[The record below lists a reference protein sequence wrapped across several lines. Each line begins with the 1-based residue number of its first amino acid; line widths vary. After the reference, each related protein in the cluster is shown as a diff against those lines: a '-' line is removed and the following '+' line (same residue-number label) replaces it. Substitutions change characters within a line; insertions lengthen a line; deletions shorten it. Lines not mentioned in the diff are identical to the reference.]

1 MATPRLRRTGLSLLG
16 DLPWGSHAC
25 HLFQTRSDLLETLIP
40 FFKAGLEGLELCL
53 WVIHALLTEAVS
65 RRALEQR
72 IPDAERHLAERSIEI
87 VSSREWY
94 FAGAGF
100 SQRRV
105 LRAWDAKVAEARAR
119 GYEGLRANGNVA
131 WLEKRDWRRFGD
143 YERGLDESIALKP
156 MIVLCSYALEKTGAV
171 EVLDIARTHQFA
183 IAKRAGQWQVVEWR
197 MPPTAQDR
205 YDVLTSRE
213 RDVLIL
219 AVEGES
225 NPRIARALAIGVRT
239 VETHRANLLR
249 KLGVR
254 NQTELV
260 RYALQRRFLL
270 HPRTKS

>member
-1 MATPRLRRTGLSLLG
+1 
-16 DLPWGSHAC
+16 
-25 HLFQTRSDLLETLIP
+25 
-40 FFKAGLEGLELCL
+40 
-53 WVIHALLTEAVS
+53 
-65 RRALEQR
+65 
-72 IPDAERHLAERSIEI
+72 
-87 VSSREWY
+87 
-94 FAGAGF
+94 
-100 SQRRV
+100 
-105 LRAWDAKVAEARAR
+105 
-119 GYEGLRANGNVA
+119 
-131 WLEKRDWRRFGD
+131 
-143 YERGLDESIALKP
+143 